1 MEYIINQVRLC
12 GTMETA
18 PSFSHENHGRQFY
31 SFVLGVERLSGTVD
45 RLRILA
51 DLELLEGTDCAWGER
66 VLVTGQVRSFNQIT
80 DTGRH
85 LIISVYAN
93 SLELT
98 DEAPNNRVQLTGVL
112 CRDPI
117 YRRTPLG
124 REICDGM
131 LAVNRPYHRTD
142 YLPCIFWGRSAREM
156 ARLTVGARISL
167 TGRLQSRAYTKLLA
181 DGSSLQRTAYEISA
195 VTAELTRD

>member
-1 MEYIINQVRLC
+1 MDYIINQIRLC

-18 PSFSHENHGRQFY
+18 PAFSHENHGRRFY
-31 SFVLGVERLSGTVD
+31 SFFLGVERLSGTLD

-51 DLELLEGTDCAWGER
+51 DQQLLEEADAAWGER
-66 VLVTGQVRSFNQIT
+66 VLVTGQIRSFNQPSE
-80 DTGRH
+80 TGRH
-85 LIISVYAN
+85 LIISVYAER
-93 SLELT
+93 LELT
-98 DEAPNNRVQLTGVL
+98 DAEPENLATLTGVL

-142 YLPCIFWGRSAREM
+142 YLPCIFWGRAAREIS
-156 ARLTVGARISL
+156 RLSVGARITL
-167 TGRLQSRAYTKLLA
+167 TGRLQSREYTKLLPE
-181 DGSSLQRTAYEISA
+181 GESIRRTAYEISA

>member
-1 MEYIINQVRLC
+1 M
-12 GTMETA
+12 
-18 PSFSHENHGRQFY
+18 
-31 SFVLGVERLSGTVD
+31 
-45 RLRILA
+45 
-51 DLELLEGTDCAWGER
+51 
-66 VLVTGQVRSFNQIT
+66 
-80 DTGRH
+80 
-85 LIISVYAN
+85 
-93 SLELT
+93 
-98 DEAPNNRVQLTGVL
+98 QLTGVL

>member
-98 DEAPNNRVQLTGVL
+98 DEAPDNRVQLTGVL